1 LTSDAA
7 LRLTLLVAAISALLV
22 VLGLFGGAVR
32 VLCLVLIGAAA
43 LLTAPPRVN
52 RGGAWWR
59 ILAGGAAASIA
70 GAIIAQPAPTLGG
83 WIALL
88 GGLAVIVAAAV
99 GFSVE
104 EEPDA

>member
-7 LRLTLLVAAISALLV
+7 LRVTLVVAAISALIV
-22 VLGLFGGAVR
+22 VLGLFGAVVR
-32 VLCLVLIGAAA
+32 VVCLVLLGAAA

-52 RGGAWWR
+52 RGGSWWR
-59 ILAGGAAASIA
+59 ILAAGAGASIA
-70 GAIIAQPAPTLGG
+70 GAIIAQPAPTVGG

-99 GFSVE
+99 GFSIPE
-104 EEPDA
+104 E

>member
-7 LRLTLLVAAISALLV
+7 LRVTLFVAAISALIVL
-22 VLGLFGGAVR
+22 LGLFGGAVR
-32 VLCLVLIGAAA
+32 IVCLVLIAAAA

-52 RGGAWWR
+52 RGGGWWR
-59 ILAGGAAASIA
+59 ILAAGAVASIA
-70 GAIIAQPAPTLGG
+70 GAIIAQPAAGLGG

-99 GFSVE
+99 GFSIE
-104 EEPDA
+104 GGAG